1 MTSRRKTVHQATPPP
16 FPFAV
21 LQAKQYL
28 VQNIELEK
36 GGLLLVFYTKFFL
49 GHSMKSGNTFLLK
62 VSQNFLKLVVAAH

>member
-1 MTSRRKTVHQATPPP
+1 MTSRRKTVHQATPP

-62 VSQNFLKLVVAAH
+62 VSQNSLKLVVAAH

>member
-36 GGLLLVFYTKFFL
+36 GGGAFL

-62 VSQNFLKLVVAAH
+62 VSQIFLQLVVAAH

>member
-1 MTSRRKTVHQATPPP
+1 MTSKKKTVHQATPP

-36 GGLLLVFYTKFFL
+36 GGGLLLVFYTKFFL

-62 VSQNFLKLVVAAH
+62 VSQNFLQLVVAAH

>member
-1 MTSRRKTVHQATPPP
+1 MTSKKKTVHQATPPP

-36 GGLLLVFYTKFFL
+36 GGAAIGFL
-49 GHSMKSGNTFLLK
+49 H
-62 VSQNFLKLVVAAH
+62 

>member
-21 LQAKQYL
+21 LQAQQYL

-62 VSQNFLKLVVAAH
+62 VSQNVLQLVVAAH